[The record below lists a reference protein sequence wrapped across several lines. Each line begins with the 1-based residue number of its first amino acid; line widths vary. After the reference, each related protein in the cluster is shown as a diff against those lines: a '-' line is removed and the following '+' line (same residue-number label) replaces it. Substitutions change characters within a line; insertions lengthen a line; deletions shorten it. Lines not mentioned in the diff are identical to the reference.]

1 MKKRKTLS
9 GMHYFT
15 EGLQNQSSC
24 ILVSSRSRDEEKYVP
39 FSSFFFFVRCLK
51 ILWHCDAT
59 VLAPLQ
65 IYVTRVFPSL
75 RVLVRLL
82 LIPPPP
88 FFFVPFRARPFAVNV
103 VLRHVFEHTIRWK
116 LYIHISGE
124 CIFCSLVG
132 RCIARENWSYMKC
145 HVCGTVA
152 EHRKWRTEGGNKNK
166 DHTVAAVIS

>member
-39 FSSFFFFVRCLK
+39 FSSFFFFCQMLENF
-51 ILWHCDAT
+51 
-59 VLAPLQ
+59 
-65 IYVTRVFPSL
+65 VTLRRHRSRTASNLRYPCFSFFTCPCAFVVDPPS
-75 RVLVRLL
+75 
-82 LIPPPP
+82 P

-152 EHRKWRTEGGNKNK
+152 EYRKWRTEGGNKNK